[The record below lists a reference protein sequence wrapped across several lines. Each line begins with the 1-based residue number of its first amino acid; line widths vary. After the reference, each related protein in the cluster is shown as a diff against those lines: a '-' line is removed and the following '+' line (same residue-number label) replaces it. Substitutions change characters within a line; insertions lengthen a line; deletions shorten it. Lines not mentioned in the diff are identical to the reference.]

1 MKTSKFIEAEQIAFE
16 EITESWVAVKFG
28 DDKFVID
35 MDTLYDLAF
44 RSASFLAY
52 LEAQEEQ
59 QAACACEAVPT
70 EMKVH

>member
-28 DDKFVID
+28 DEKFVID

-59 QAACACEAVPT
+59 QAGCACEAVPA
-70 EMKVH
+70 ELKVH